1 MVILYMFII
10 IVVVKVSTEKGH
22 LSVISVLITFGQAIK
37 IGPFYDSHQNGHT
50 SVITN

>member
-1 MVILYMFII
+1 MVILYII
-10 IVVVKVSTEKGH
+10 IVVVVKVSTEKGH